1 MKSFCSLIVCEV
13 LFVLKNKVLDE
24 SNGRNNWI
32 TFARKNIF
40 IEVGEE
46 MNLER
51 SSIETEQSPQN
62 KQYYSQ

>member
-13 LFVLKNKVLDE
+13 LFVLKNKVIDE
-24 SNGRNNWI
+24 SNGRNNWR

-46 MNLER
+46 MNFER
-51 SSIETEQSPQN
+51 SSKETEESPQN
-62 KQYYSQ
+62 KHYYSQ